1 MKRKNLIA
9 ERKVK
14 INKYQPKNPKIVNFY
29 KKFKSI
35 VFKDIKEQ
43 SFALAVSGGSDSLC
57 LAYFS
62 KVYSTEFKNKIHVLI
77 VNHNLRKESL
87 KEALTVKKMLK
98 KRKIAS
104 VILSWKGQVPKKNIQ
119 KNARDIRYS
128 LISNYCLK
136 KNIRFLVTAHHQDDQ
151 IENFLIRLLRGS
163 GLTGLSSMSR
173 ITKYNRNLKIIR
185 PFLNFTKIDLKYV
198 TLNYFKS
205 YIKDPSNKDEKFLRV
220 RIRKYRQEMIKEGLD
235 TGKIIKTVNNLV
247 SANQALSF
255 YKKKALYKHVSFL
268 SKNKCLINRQ
278 IFLEEAGEI
287 IFKSFS
293 DVLSLISGTYYP
305 PRSKKIM
312 NLIDRVKK
320 NKFTKSTLGGC
331 IIEESGSFILV
342 SKEPK
347 LKKMSYQPEK

>member
-9 ERKVK
+9 KRKVK

-205 YIKDPSNKDEKFLRV
+205 YIKDPSNKDEKFLSV
-220 RIRKYRQEMIKEGLD
+220 RIRKYRQEMIKEVLD